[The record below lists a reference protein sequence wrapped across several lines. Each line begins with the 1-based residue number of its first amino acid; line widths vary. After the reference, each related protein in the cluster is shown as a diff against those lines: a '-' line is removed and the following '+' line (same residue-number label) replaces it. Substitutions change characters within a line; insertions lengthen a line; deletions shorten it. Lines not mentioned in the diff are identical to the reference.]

1 MLLPYFQWC
10 ESSWLGQAIP
20 ASAWLFPAIESVHL
34 LALAVIGGAVLVVD
48 LRLLGLGL
56 RNRPVSEIARE
67 AQPYLIG
74 SLIVMIGTGVP
85 LFFSEAIKCYYSDAF
100 WVKMP
105 ALALSILFTFTIRW
119 KVTRAEAGRY
129 ATASQMAVGAISLML
144 WSTVGMAGRWIGFS

>member
-10 ESSWLGQAIP
+10 ESSWLGQLIP
-20 ASAWLFPAIESVHL
+20 SSTWLFPVIESVHL

-48 LRLLGLGL
+48 MRLLGFGL
-56 RNRPVSEIARE
+56 RSRAVSEVAGE
-67 AQPYLIG
+67 AYPYLVA
-74 SLIVMIGTGVP
+74 SLLVMIGTGVP

-105 ALALSILFTFTIRW
+105 ALALAMLFSFTIRRR
-119 KVTRAEAGRY
+119 VSSAAEERYPAATRF
-129 ATASQMAVGAISLML
+129 AVGALSLML

>member
-10 ESSWLGQAIP
+10 ESSWLGQVIP
-20 ASAWLFPAIESVHL
+20 NSAWLFPVIEAVHL

-56 RNRPVSEIARE
+56 RSRPVSEIGRE
-67 AQPYLIG
+67 AQPYLIA
-74 SLIVMIGTGVP
+74 SLIVMISSGVP

-105 ALALSILFTFTIRW
+105 ALALSIVFAFTVRRM
-119 KVTRAEAGRY
+119 VVQAEDGRF
-129 ATASQMAVGAISLML
+129 APTSRMAVGAMSLLL

>member
-10 ESSWLGQAIP
+10 ESSWLGQLIP
-20 ASAWLFPAIESVHL
+20 NSLWMFPVVEAVHL
-34 LALAVIGGAVLVVD
+34 LGLAVIGGAVLVVD

-56 RNRPVSEIARE
+56 RNRPVSEMARE

-74 SLIVMIGTGVP
+74 SLIVMISTGVP

-105 ALALSILFTFTIRW
+105 ALALAILFTFTIRRW
-119 KVTRAEAGRY
+119 VTRAEAGRY
-129 ATASQMAVGAISLML
+129 APTSQMAVGAISLML